1 MSKSDRGAIQTS
13 MLVTIV
19 MSVLFVGSL
28 IFGLSMFVG
37 KNDLQKN
44 LDKKVQA
51 QVGTAVKQAETKL
64 QATHD
69 EQDKSLVKNYTG
81 PATFGTVSIDYPKTY
96 SAYVDETSSGTTAVN
111 AYFMPNVV
119 PKEDRS
125 TTYALRMQVVQTS
138 YDSLVK
144 TFDTNLKAGKVT
156 VKPFRADK
164 VNSVLGVRI
173 DGEISTG
180 KQGSLILIP
189 LRDKTIKIWTEGKD
203 YVGDFD
209 KYVVPSINFVP

>member
-13 MLVTIV
+13 TLVTIT
-19 MSVLFVGSL
+19 MSVLFMGSL

-44 LDKKVQA
+44 LDKKVQS

-64 QATHD
+64 QATQA
-69 EQDKSLVKNYTG
+69 ELDKSPVKNYTG
-81 PATFGTVSIDYPKTY
+81 PATFGTASIDYPKTY
-96 SAYVDETSSGTTAVN
+96 SAYVDETSSGTTVVN
-111 AYFMPNVV
+111 AYFMPGVV
-119 PKEDRS
+119 PKEDRT

-144 TFDTNLKAGKVT
+144 AFDTNLKAGKVT
-156 VKPFRADK
+156 VKPFRAAK

-189 LRDKTIKIWTEGKD
+189 LRDKTIRIWTEGKD
-203 YVGDFD
+203 YFADFD